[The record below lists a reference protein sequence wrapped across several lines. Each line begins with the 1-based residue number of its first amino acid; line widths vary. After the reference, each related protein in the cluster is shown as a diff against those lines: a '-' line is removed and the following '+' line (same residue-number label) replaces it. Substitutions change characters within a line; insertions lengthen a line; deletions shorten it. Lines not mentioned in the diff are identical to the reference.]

1 MNPFDQPNLVNK
13 SIKSS
18 KNLSF
23 DEAFLDLQQEDPQ
36 AIEGEKDFTNH
47 RVLILVMFLGF
58 IFLIGQIFRL
68 QVIKGEEYRS
78 LAEGNKL
85 RVQYVL
91 APRGLIIDA
100 FGKIIAG
107 NIPKFELDIFSPDLP
122 KDPQEYELFK
132 KSLSQVFGKT
142 EAEIQDSLNALN
154 RDSLELQL
162 LFSNIEK
169 DQALV
174 LISRKQEF
182 PGLIVQNTSIRDYKD
197 PLQFAHLTGYSGKI
211 TSEELEANSQENY
224 LFNDNI
230 GKTGLEVYYE
240 KYLRGIPGRKQTEV
254 DAKGNF
260 KKVLAEVPATPGNNL
275 LLNIDY
281 DLQAAIYKS
290 LINIL
295 KRGSAKR
302 AAAVATDPKTGKVL
316 ALISLPSFD
325 SNWFAQGITTDQY
338 NSLINNPNIPLLNRV
353 VAGTYPPGST
363 VKPML
368 AGAALAEGVVKPE
381 TKILDDG
388 VIRVGVYTFYGYR
401 REGLGLMDI
410 YSAIA
415 RSSDIYF
422 YTIGGGNPKTNISG
436 LGPDKI
442 ASWYRKFNLGSV
454 LGIDL
459 PHEKTGLVPDEA
471 WKKEIKN
478 EPWYLGNTYHVSIG
492 QGDLLATP
500 LQVNSWTATIAN
512 GGKIMRPY
520 IVNKVV
526 SNNGKTVFTQEPKV
540 LSENFLDPQIVKIVQ
555 DGMRQTITEGSAQY
569 LNALTLPVSGKTG
582 TAQFDAKNLD
592 RTHAW
597 FTSYAPSNDPQI
609 ALTILVESG
618 GEGSGVAVPVARDVY
633 QWWADNRWQKK

>member
-1 MNPFDQPNLVNK
+1 MNPFDLPNISNK
-13 SIKSS
+13 SVKSS

-23 DEAFLDLQQEDPQ
+23 DEAFLDLQQDEPQ
-36 AIEGEKDFTNH
+36 AIEGEKDFANH
-47 RVLILVMFLGF
+47 QLLFLIMFLGF

-91 APRGLIIDA
+91 APRGLIIDSY
-100 FGKIIAG
+100 GKTIAG
-107 NIPKFELDIFSPDLP
+107 NIPNFELDVFFPDLP
-122 KDPQEYELFK
+122 KNPQEYELFIK
-132 KSLSQVFGKT
+132 NFSLIFTKPETEIRNSLSALK
-142 EAEIQDSLNALN
+142 QDSP
-154 RDSLELQL
+154 ELQL
-162 LFSNIEK
+162 LFPNITK
-169 DQALV
+169 DQVLV
-174 LISRKQEF
+174 LISRQQEF
-182 PGLIVQNTSIRDYKD
+182 PGLVVQNTSIRDYKD
-197 PLQFAHLTGYSGKI
+197 PFYFAHLTGYSGKI
-211 TSEELEANSQENY
+211 TIDELAAKSQENY
-224 LFNDNI
+224 LLNDNI

-260 KKVLAEVPATPGNNL
+260 KKVLAEVPAIPGNNL

-281 DLQAAIYKS
+281 DLQASIYNS

-302 AAAVATDPKTGKVL
+302 AAAVASDPRTGKIL
-316 ALISLPSFD
+316 ALISLPAFD
-325 SNWFAQGITTDQY
+325 TNWFAQGISTDQY
-338 NSLINNPNIPLLNRV
+338 NSLINDPNIPLLNRV

-363 VKPML
+363 VKPIL
-368 AGAALAEGVVKPE
+368 AGAALTEGVVKSE

-388 VIRVGVYTFYGYR
+388 VIRVGAYTFYGYR

-422 YTIGGGNPKTNISG
+422 YTIGGGNPKTNIEG
-436 LGPDKI
+436 LGPEKI
-442 ASWYRKFNLGSV
+442 AEWYRKFHLGTS

-459 PHEKTGLVPDEA
+459 PHEKNGLVPDEA
-471 WKKEIKN
+471 WKKQVKN

-512 GGKIMRPY
+512 GGKIMRPF
-520 IVNKVV
+520 IVSKAV
-526 SNNGKTVFTQEPKV
+526 SNDGKMVFTQESKV
-540 LSENFLDPQIVKIVQ
+540 LSENFLDPKIVKIVQ
-555 DGMRQTITEGSAQY
+555 DGMRQTITAGSAQY
-569 LNALTLPVSGKTG
+569 LKTLPIAVSGKTG
-582 TAQFDAKNLD
+582 TAQFDAKNLA

-597 FTSYAPSNDPQI
+597 FTSYAPSEDPQI

-618 GEGSGVAVPVARDVY
+618 GEGSSVAVPIARDVY